1 MDYHI
6 DDVICPVWGSV
17 IASGDDCT
25 VVVQG
30 GEAPHVG
37 CAVLAVPRPSLSGV
51 GMSATV
57 SCLNRTGHMDDAFA
71 AAVAKRVAAARACVV
86 ACSCGI
92 HIDNATP
99 DEVSHIQRLAAAVAD
114 RVLALLEGEE
124 EEPL

>member
-1 MDYHI
+1 MEFRI
-6 DDVICPVWGSV
+6 DDARCPVWGTI

-25 VVVQG
+25 IVVQG
-30 GEAPHVG
+30 GTAPHVG
-37 CAVLAVPRPSLSGV
+37 CAVLAVPRPSLSGS

-92 HIDNATP
+92 HIDAATAH
-99 DEVSHIQRLAAAVAD
+99 DLAHIQGLAETVVT